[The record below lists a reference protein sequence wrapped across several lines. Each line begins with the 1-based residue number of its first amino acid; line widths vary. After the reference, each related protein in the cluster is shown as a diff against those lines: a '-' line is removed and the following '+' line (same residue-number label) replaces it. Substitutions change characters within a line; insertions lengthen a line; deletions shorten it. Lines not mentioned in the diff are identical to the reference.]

1 MAGVYKL
8 KITETEADLK
18 QRLRT
23 QKTASDKERLQ
34 LLYLLQT
41 KQATTIQSAATLLGR
56 HRVTVQEWL
65 RLYRQGGLEALLA
78 HKPRTGRQQ
87 SIPQWAQEA
96 LNKRLH
102 QPEGFESYG
111 AICQWLESQLGIS
124 APYKTV
130 HQLVHYRL
138 KASPK
143 VARPVSVANTDAR
156 VEAYKKTRREPR
168 AVSLVRRHRAGT
180 ARASALLLR
189 G

>member
-8 KITETEADLK
+8 EITETEADLK

-23 QKTASDKERLQ
+23 QKTASDKERIQ
-34 LLYLLQT
+34 LLYLLKT
-41 KQATTIQSAATLLGR
+41 EQATTIQAAAALLGR
-56 HRVTVQEWL
+56 HRVTLQEWL
-65 RLYRQGGLEALLA
+65 RLYRSGGLEAMLE

-111 AICQWLESQLGIS
+111 EICQWLERQLGIS

-138 KASPK
+138 KATPK
-143 VARPVSVANTDAR
+143 VARPVSVANADTR
-156 VEAYKKTRREPR
+156 VEAYKKTR
-168 AVSLVRRHRAGT
+168 
-180 ARASALLLR
+180 
-189 G
+189 